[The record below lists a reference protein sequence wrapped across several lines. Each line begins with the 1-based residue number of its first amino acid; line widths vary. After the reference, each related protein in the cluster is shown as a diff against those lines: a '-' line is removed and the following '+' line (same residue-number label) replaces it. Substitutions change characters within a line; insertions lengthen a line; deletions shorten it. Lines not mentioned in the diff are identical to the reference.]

1 MKELILSN
9 GKTVMVENESY
20 PLLIVVNV
28 PSYSDVDGWKAVITE
43 ENINGSQMDEMTLQ
57 NLVLTTMNTS
67 FAGDYIRVEFLFREM
82 TESEIM
88 AARIDELEDAVN
100 FLLMGGDL

>member
-9 GKTVMVENESY
+9 NTKVMVEDESY

-28 PSYSDVDGWKAVITE
+28 PSYSDVDGLKEVITE
-43 ENINGSQMDEMTLQ
+43 ENINGAQMDGIVLQ
-57 NLVLTTMNTS
+57 NLVFTTMHTS

-100 FLLMGGDL
+100 FLLMGGE

>member
-9 GKTVMVENESY
+9 GKTVMVEDESY

-28 PSYSDVDGWKAVITE
+28 QTYPEVDEWKEVITE
-43 ENINGSQMDEMTLQ
+43 KNINGAQMDGATLT
-57 NLVLTTMNTS
+57 NLIFSTLNAS
-67 FAGDYIRVEFLFREM
+67 FAGDYIRAEFLFREM

-100 FLLMGGDL
+100 FLLMGGEL

>member
-28 PSYSDVDGWKAVITE
+28 PSYADIDELKAVITE
-43 ENINGSQMDEMTLQ
+43 ENINGAQMDGGMLS
-57 NLVLTTMNTS
+57 NLVFTTMQAS
-67 FAGDYIRVEFLFREM
+67 YAGEYIRTEFIFREK
-82 TESEIM
+82 SENEILKD
-88 AARIDELEDAVN
+88 RINELEDAIN
-100 FLLMGGDL
+100 FLLMGGE

>member
-28 PSYSDVDGWKAVITE
+28 PSYSAVDELKEIIIE
-43 ENINGSQMDEMTLQ
+43 ENINGAQMDGMTLQ

-67 FAGDYIRVEFLFREM
+67 FAWDYIRVEFLFREM

-100 FLLMGGDL
+100 FLLMGGE